1 MPRSYYGK
9 RAVGQTNTVMT
20 RPTAGLDMYQYA
32 TTINDNNLSNAL
44 DILPDAND
52 VLKLHQYME
61 DASGYF
67 TDEADATGEVKEA
80 VYLKY
85 TSTDIVSFVL
95 LVYDTLD
102 SKYYLKLSK
111 VNRIGTVSITDFDI
125 SSVGLDADT
134 TRSLFFSSCV
144 FATEAE
150 KFAMFTCESD
160 KKLIWFDGTE
170 FGDVDLPFYPKKIV
184 AHVNR
189 VFIIDIENKLW
200 WCRAGDFYTWYGLD
214 EDDDYITTSTNCK
227 NGSFTLIQDPDVP
240 RPLLVTLTA
249 VGDSD
254 TYGTITIVGT
264 DYNDV
269 AISEVMNPVVG
280 ANVSFKSYKTI
291 DSITQAGWTAV
302 GTADTIKI
310 GIAAIGTGYVQE
322 DQGYWTIENESSLC
336 DLCVIGRSLYIFSP
350 KSIYI
355 FSGYSP
361 DTFALQVAVSD
372 IGMSDGDDAMRRHL
386 TVANNVAYFISNRN
400 VYEYNG
406 SDMPRL
412 ISHSIVTNGSV
423 ANYVYGGINE
433 IPTVSVYALA
443 TDLDYLYVYAIS
455 ATSSSV
461 SYVFNIKS
469 RSWWKRSTLSTT
481 DIGTNGKMLLLPA
494 DGKTN
499 IYEIASN
506 VVSNTFDVYLSYRN
520 VFSGSNYPYLITKAF
535 STKPSEEGTL
545 TNLILTLRGTEDDVC
560 TVSLYFSNSDGN
572 TSPDADT
579 FTLVESKSVTFTGSM
594 ERLVY
599 NIHPSLI
606 SRDLHYRLK
615 LVVELPDYSVKEYA
629 SVYLYNLERVHRIAG
644 RSR

>member
-32 TTINDNNLSNAL
+32 TTINDNNLSDSL
-44 DILPDAND
+44 DVLPVAND
-52 VLKLHQYME
+52 VLKFHQYGNE
-61 DASGYF
+61 YSSYF
-67 TDEADATGEVKEA
+67 TGNTDATGAVKEA

-85 TSTDIVSFVL
+85 TSTDIISFVL
-95 LVYDTLD
+95 LVYDKSD

-111 VNRIGTVSITDFDI
+111 MNSIGTVSVTDFDI
-125 SSVGLDADT
+125 SSVGLDTDT

-200 WCRAGDFYTWYGLD
+200 WCRAGDFYTWYGL
-214 EDDDYITTSTNCK
+214 EQDDDYIVTSTNCK
-227 NGSFTLIQDPDVP
+227 NGSYTLVQSPDVP
-240 RPLLVTLTA
+240 RPLLITLIA

-254 TYGTITIVGT
+254 TYGTITITGT

-269 AISEVMNPVVG
+269 AISEVINPVVG
-280 ANVSFKSYKTI
+280 ANVSFKSYKTTT
-291 DSITQAGWTAV
+291 DITQAGWTAT

-372 IGMSDGDDAMRRHL
+372 IGMSDGDYAMRWHL
-386 TVANNVAYFISNRN
+386 TVSNNVAYFISNRN

-412 ISHSIVTNGSV
+412 ISHSTVTNGSV
-423 ANYVYGGINE
+423 SNYVYGGIYE
-433 IPTVSVYALA
+433 IPTVSVYAIA
-443 TDLDYLYVYAIS
+443 ADLDHLYVYAIS

-461 SYVFNIKS
+461 AFVFNIRA
-469 RSWWKRSTLSTT
+469 RSWWKRSTLSTD
-481 DIGTNGKMLLLPA
+481 DIGSNGKMLLVPA
-494 DGKTN
+494 DGKTTM
-499 IYEIASN
+499 YEVASN
-506 VVSNTFDVYLSYRN
+506 IVSNTFNVYQDYRN

-535 STKPSEEGTL
+535 FTKPSEEGTL
-545 TNLILTLRGTEDDVC
+545 TNLVLTVRGTEDDVC
-560 TVSLYFSNSDGN
+560 SMNLYFSSSDGN
-572 TSPDADT
+572 VSPDADT
-579 FTLVESKSVTFTGSM
+579 FTLIESKSITFTGSM

-615 LVVELPDYSVKEYA
+615 LVVELPDYTAKEYA